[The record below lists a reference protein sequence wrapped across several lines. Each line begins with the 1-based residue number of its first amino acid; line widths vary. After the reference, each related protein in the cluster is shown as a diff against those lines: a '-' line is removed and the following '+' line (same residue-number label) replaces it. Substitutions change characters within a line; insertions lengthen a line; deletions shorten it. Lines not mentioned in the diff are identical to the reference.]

1 MPTNPLH
8 DPDKILPTRELLS
21 ENAPGNL
28 NVKKTRPEDAHWTP
42 QPTNPQD

>member
-28 NVKKTRPEDAHWTP
+28 PLGKTTPECWVP
-42 QPTNPQD
+42 KPTNPQD